1 MCCQPKQLILARS
14 GSHDVGLVD
23 GSNALTAVRLGI
35 VERVSRNAF
44 GGIPSDE
51 LNGLDDTVNNLVLD
65 TGVLS
70 LSVLTYENGVNVVV
84 GSLEALDGDT
94 WPDIGE
100 EVESPTECQV
110 EGDMALADCGERVRR
125 GKVRSRAN
133 LNSLGVARGPAY
145 HTR

>member
-70 LSVLTYENGVNVVV
+70 LGVLTDEDGVDVVV
-84 GSLEALDGDT
+84 GGLVALDGHARADV
-94 WPDIGE
+94 GK
-100 EVESPTECQV
+100 EVEGATEGQV
-110 EGDMALADCGERVRR
+110 ERHVSLADCTKERVSNM
-125 GKVRSRAN
+125 SRAHC
-133 LNSLGVARGPAY
+133 GDCD
-145 HTR
+145 